1 MLTKPPCGKGQ
12 DACPHRYIACHAS
25 CEEYHEWLAVHAG
38 ELETE
43 KQKKDAEWAAD
54 GFLSKQNYRIKIDN
68 IRKSG
73 QRYREKGKA

>member
-1 MLTKPPCGKGQ
+1 MRTKPPCYNDGI
-12 DACPHRYIACHAS
+12 DCPRRYIACHS
-25 CEEYHEWLAVHAG
+25 ECEEYHEWLAVHAG
-38 ELETE
+38 ELEAE